1 MTCNH
6 TINLLL
12 LRARSVDHLG
22 FIDKRMEKNDIDL
35 PELLI
40 NKAKEMPIIEIKT
53 NLKINQP

>member
-1 MTCNH
+1 MN
-6 TINLLL
+6 NLLL